1 MAVSSWQAISVRS
14 AALPVVSESCGT
26 LVALVYLHNW
36 HRQIQTKNPGAS
48 HVDENFADSLLLRVS
63 QGNF

>member
-26 LVALVYLHNW
+26 LVALVYQRN
-36 HRQIQTKNPGAS
+36 
-48 HVDENFADSLLLRVS
+48 
-63 QGNF
+63 